1 MLDTYTKMIY
11 RVATMYIQKNKKK
24 VNNKIYHSVLLRH
37 NYREKGKV
45 KHKTISNLSSWSK
58 ELVDQFELLLKG
70 GKVTKLENLKHKQGK
85 AYGAIKVILEISKR
99 LGIVKALGKTKQAAL
114 CLLMIMG
121 RILTNGSRLY
131 LCNWVLDEAIEE
143 VLKISKF
150 DEDDLYAAL
159 DWLCEKQE
167 KIEKKLFK
175 QLKSDKTEELF
186 LYDVT
191 STYLEGKKNELSD
204 WGYNRDGK
212 KGKKQ
217 IVIGLLT
224 DKKGTPAS
232 VEVFKGNTQD
242 PQTVLP
248 QLKKIAANF
257 GIKKVVFVG
266 DRGMIKSEQ
275 IKNINEKKWQYIT
288 AITKPQIERLIK
300 ENILQLELFDED
312 LCDVEFDNIRYVLR
326 MNPLRKKE
334 MENTRKSKIEY
345 INKKIIKKNRYLAE
359 HPKASVECGI
369 KEITKI
375 INKLKLS
382 KIMELKSS
390 ERKIS
395 YHINKE
401 ELAEQS
407 RLDGCYVIKTNVPSS
422 QLEKEI
428 IHNRYKDLAKVEKAF
443 RMIKTGLLE
452 IRPLFLRKESR
463 TRGHVFICMLSYMIT
478 KYIWDRLKD
487 LNLQQEF
494 IFQTLDRIHYII
506 YTFEN
511 EEIKVLPSEYSEEQ
525 NKILTKL
532 NIKLPNKL

>member
-1 MLDTYTKMIY
+1 
-11 RVATMYIQKNKKK
+11 MYIQRNKKN
-24 VNNKIYHSVLLRH
+24 VHNKIYYSILLRH
-37 NYREKGKV
+37 NYRENGKV
-45 KHKTISNLSSWSK
+45 KHKTISNLSSWPK
-58 ELVDQFELLLKG
+58 ELIDQFELLLKG
-70 GKVTKLENLKHKQGK
+70 GKVTKLKDLKHKQGK
-85 AYGAIKVILEISKR
+85 AYGAIKVILEIAKR
-99 LGIVKALGKTKQAAL
+99 LGVVKALGKTKQAIL

-131 LCNWVLDEAIEE
+131 LCNWALDEAIEE

-150 DEDDLYAAL
+150 DEENLYEAL
-159 DWLCEKQE
+159 DWLCENQK

-175 QLKSDKTEELF
+175 LRKKEKTEELF

-212 KGKKQ
+212 TGKKQ

-224 DKKGTPAS
+224 DKEGTPVS

-242 PQTVLP
+242 TQTVLP
-248 QLKKIAANF
+248 QLKKLAENF
-257 GIKKVVFVG
+257 GIKKVVLVG

-288 AITKPQIERLIK
+288 AITKPQIEKLMK
-300 ENILQLELFDED
+300 EKILQLELFDED
-312 LCDVEFDNIRYVLR
+312 LCEIEYDNIRYVLR
-326 MNPLRKKE
+326 MNPHRKKE
-334 MENTRKSKIEY
+334 MAKTRNSKKEY
-345 INKKIIKKNRYLAE
+345 INKKITKKNKYLNE

-369 KEITKI
+369 KEINKI

-382 KIMELKSS
+382 KIMKLKSS
-390 ERKIS
+390 KRKIS
-395 YHINKE
+395 YHINKA

-428 IHNRYKDLAKVEKAF
+428 IHKRYNDLAEVEKAF
-443 RMIKTGLLE
+443 RTIKTGLLE
-452 IRPLFLRKESR
+452 IRPLFLRKENR

-478 KYIWDRLKD
+478 KYIWDKLKD

-494 IFQTLDRIHYII
+494 IFQTLDRIHYIV
-506 YTFEN
+506 YNFEN
-511 EEIKVLPSEYSEEQ
+511 EEIKVLPSEYSEAQ